1 MELDSEKLLE
11 QAIRGALT
19 EGMKEKL
26 RYNGTIDT
34 LLKLSIEKHDAK
46 FRSMLEDA
54 IGSCVNDD
62 SFREEI
68 AGAVRTSLAKTLVQ
82 RFGGEIE
89 KQVNALKSDP
99 TTRARITIAIE
110 EIVKSSKT

>member
-1 MELDSEKLLE
+1 MNLDSDKMLE
-11 QAIRGALT
+11 DAIRIALT
-19 EGMKEKL
+19 EGMKDKL
-26 RYNGTIDT
+26 KYNNQIDK
-34 LLKLSIEKHDAK
+34 LLTDSIQKHDAK

-54 IGSCVNDD
+54 IGSCVNDTA
-62 SFREEI
+62 FRAEI
-68 AGAVRTSLAKTLVQ
+68 AGAVRALLAKTLVQ

-110 EIVKSSKT
+110 EIVRAKT

>member
-1 MELDSEKLLE
+1 MQLDSDKLLE
-11 QAIRGALT
+11 QAIKTALV
-19 EGMKEKL
+19 EGMKEKFK
-26 RYNGTIDT
+26 YSDAIGK
-34 LLKLSIEKHDAK
+34 LLASAVEKHDGT

-54 IGSCVNDD
+54 IGSCINDMA
-62 SFREEI
+62 FREEI

-99 TTRARITIAIE
+99 TTRARITMAIE
-110 EIVKSSKT
+110 EIVRAQPH